1 MHDTMT
7 PRDLRT
13 LACYHLGTDLM
24 ARITDAEQ
32 FQSQQ
37 RQALEWAANRI
48 DELEAQVVT
57 LQAANQQHETQ
68 CG

>member
-1 MHDTMT
+1 MT
-7 PRDLRT
+7 TRDLRT
-13 LACYHLGTDLM
+13 LSSYHFGTDLI

-48 DELEAQVVT
+48 DELEAQVMT